1 MSKVIILTATCVTGV
16 LFFSGCATDALTQ
29 SAIESLEHSV
39 VENLPSSSLKGDA
52 LKGYSQALPAALPA
66 LTNPATLGVSAI
78 TGAMDAKQKRENLK
92 AFKKLQDPHAMERLI
107 VEKYNEKYGT
117 NFTTVQEVQED
128 AQKRE
133 N

>member
-1 MSKVIILTATCVTGV
+1 
-16 LFFSGCATDALTQ
+16 
-29 SAIESLEHSV
+29 
-39 VENLPSSSLKGDA
+39 
-52 LKGYSQALPAALPA
+52 
-66 LTNPATLGVSAI
+66 
-78 TGAMDAKQKRENLK
+78 MDAKQKRENLK